1 MKRCHRS
8 ASKTTKKQVE
18 KSNYAQLPAHEV
30 EYEEL
35 WPSNHAQKTVIIK
48 FWNQL
53 SACYEDFFKSMN
65 YAPGMLVPSYL
76 FFKTVLITFVQEIL
90 NNSNMFCLL
99 NQSAWYWEILTMEH
113 GENKRQR
120 ITIFNNI

>member
-1 MKRCHRS
+1 MMERCRRS

-53 SACYEDFFKSMN
+53 S
-65 YAPGMLVPSYL
+65 
-76 FFKTVLITFVQEIL
+76 T
-90 NNSNMFCLL
+90 CLMKIF
-99 NQSAWYWEILTMEH
+99 SKPWIMP
-113 GENKRQR
+113 QR
-120 ITIFNNI
+120 C

>member
-53 SACYEDFFKSMN
+53 SAC
-65 YAPGMLVPSYL
+65 
-76 FFKTVLITFVQEIL
+76 
-90 NNSNMFCLL
+90 
-99 NQSAWYWEILTMEH
+99 
-113 GENKRQR
+113 
-120 ITIFNNI
+120 